1 METVFGLLVI
11 LAGVSHG
18 MESPCDA
25 RENGAQCYGA
35 LGGTVYLQLITNA
48 SGHQF
53 RFWKD
58 PTGAK
63 TEILTMRGNIS
74 KTKGP
79 IKGRSEFFINKGI
92 VRIDN
97 TVRNDSDKYCA
108 ETYNSNGIL
117 LGTRRLLQLFIEAP
131 VTKAKLSSKC
141 LSHGEMRV
149 SCSSEGDSPQYSW
162 TLDGHPLN
170 NNDNSFDEKTNAI
183 TLQKGLSGDL
193 NCTIRN
199 NISSVTVSRVILPC
213 PEIIGTVAGSLAGIV
228 LVLVMVL
235 VVYCVQKKKKPPKSS
250 AKDDSQEVEYVD
262 VRIQKKQKRPNERE
276 ALVELEYGQVN
287 VAGGPQQTMEVEYG
301 QFKILQ
307 GPRWKLNTSEEEDC
321 VYARVQNGQ
330 GERYCLDSI

>member
-1 METVFGLLVI
+1 METVFGLLLI

-18 MESPCDA
+18 MESSCDA
-25 RENGAQCYGA
+25 REDGAQCYGA
-35 LGGTVYLQLITNA
+35 LGGTVFLQLITNA

-63 TEILTMRGNIS
+63 TEILTMRRNIS
-74 KTKGP
+74 ITKGP

-92 VRIDN
+92 FRIDN

-108 ETYNSNGIL
+108 ETFDSNGMSL
-117 LGTRRLLQLFIEAP
+117 SGTRRLQLFIEAP
-131 VTKAKLSSKC
+131 VTQAKLSSKC
-141 LSHGEMRV
+141 LSLGAMRV

-170 NNDNSFDEKTNAI
+170 NNDNSFGEMTNSI

-199 NISSVTVSRVILPC
+199 NISSVTVSRIILPC
-213 PEIIGTVAGSLAGIV
+213 PEIIGMVAGSLVGIV
-228 LVLVMVL
+228 LVLGMVL
-235 VVYCVQKKKKPPKSS
+235 VVYCVQKKKTPPKTS
-250 AKDDSQEVEYVD
+250 AKDNSQEVEYVD
-262 VRIQKKQKRPNERE
+262 VRIQKKQMRQKERE
-276 ALVELEYGQVN
+276 ALVELEYGEEK

-301 QFKILQ
+301 HFKILE
-307 GPRWKLNTSEEEDC
+307 GPSKKVHTPEEEDC
-321 VYARVQNGQ
+321 VYARVQKGQ
-330 GERYCLDSI
+330 GAR

>member
-25 RENGAQCYGA
+25 REDGAQCYGA

-48 SGHQF
+48 SGHQVK
-53 RFWKD
+53 FWKD

-63 TEILTMRGNIS
+63 TEILTMRKNIS
-74 KTKGP
+74 ITKGP
-79 IKGRSEFFINKGI
+79 INGRSEFIINNGI
-92 VRIDN
+92 FRIDN

-108 ETYNSNGIL
+108 ETFNANGIL
-117 LGTRRLLQLFIEAP
+117 LDSRRLQLFIEAP
-131 VTKAKLSSKC
+131 VTQAKLSSKC

-149 SCSSEGDSPQYSW
+149 HCSSEGDSPQYSW

-170 NNDNSFDEKTNAI
+170 NNDYSFSEKTNSI

-213 PEIIGTVAGSLAGIV
+213 PEIIGTVAGSLAAVV
-228 LVLVMVL
+228 LVLVVVL
-235 VVYCVQKKKKPPKSS
+235 VVYCVQKKKKPPKTS
-250 AKDDSQEVEYVD
+250 AKDDSPDVEYAD
-262 VRIQKKQKRPNERE
+262 VRIQKKQMRQKERE
-276 ALVELEYGQVN
+276 ALVELKDRQVN

-301 QFKILQ
+301 QIKTLQ
-307 GPRWKLNTSEEEDC
+307 GPRQKVDTPEEEDC
-321 VYARVQNGQ
+321 VYARVQRGQ
-330 GERYCLDSI
+330 